1 VLLEHAEYTG
11 LSIVDCRLSIAKAER
26 GPSPM
31 GREVQTRER
40 LLDVAERLFSDQGYG
55 ATSGRQI
62 TMQAEANIAAIHY
75 HFGGKKE
82 LLHAVL
88 VRRQGPITTARLERL
103 ENLQANP
110 DQPPTVEDILAAF
123 LEPALY
129 RARHPDN
136 PTARISKLVSRLLVE
151 KPKDLDGIV
160 TAPFVGVLVRFLDAL
175 EPALPEI
182 SRKELFVRM
191 SMVVGVLIHIATGM
205 QEAPILP
212 DIETPTDDDEAVL
225 KPVIAFLAAGFRAP
239 STETPISIETA
250 TPLANGFGPAD

>member
-1 VLLEHAEYTG
+1 
-11 LSIVDCRLSIAKAER
+11 
-26 GPSPM
+26 M

-62 TMQAEANIAAIHY
+62 TIEAEANIAAIHY

-88 VRRQGPITTARLERL
+88 VRRQGPITHARLERL
-103 ENLQANP
+103 EALQADP
-110 DQPPTVEDILAAF
+110 DCPPTVEEILAAF

-136 PTARISKLVSRLLVE
+136 PTARISKLVSRLLIE

-160 TAPFVGVLVRFLDAL
+160 TGPFEGVLVRFLDAF
-175 EPALPEI
+175 EQVLPEI
-182 SRKELFVRM
+182 PRKELFVRLA
-191 SMVVGVLIHIATGM
+191 MVVGVLIHIATGM
-205 QEAPILP
+205 QEAKILP
-212 DIETPTDDDEAVL
+212 GFDPPTDDDEAVL
-225 KPVIAFLAAGFRAP
+225 KPVIAFLAAGFRAQ
-239 STETPISIETA
+239 STENPVSIETF
-250 TPLANGFGPAD
+250 TPLANGYGSAK